1 MGRISTSKDEKR
13 KVPKVLIGIRLM
25 SYSEFFEDQFQ
36 VVGYFI
42 QLMFL
47 FDGLDDSYYF
57 DTGPAHCLLCVLL
70 IKLMEKETV
79 LAIDDLL
86 FIVFS

>member
-1 MGRISTSKDEKR
+1 MSIFKDVRIKSRNEGNSCRHSIT
-13 KVPKVLIGIRLM
+13 VLFSILGGSISGPRLL
-25 SYSEFFEDQFQ
+25 
-36 VVGYFI
+36 I

-57 DTGPAHCLLCVLL
+57 DTGYALCFLFVLL

-86 FIVFS
+86 FIVLR

>member
-1 MGRISTSKDEKR
+1 MFGLSHEMREILT
-13 KVPKVLIGIRLM
+13 GIQLL
-25 SYSEFFEDQFQ
+25 SYSVFLEVQFQ
-36 VVGYFI
+36 ALGYFI

-57 DTGPAHCLLCVLL
+57 DTGYALCFLFVLL

-79 LAIDDLL
+79 LAIDD
-86 FIVFS
+86 